1 MAKVNFTAGRVADFE
16 CDSGKSQCFLWD
28 TSAPGLGL
36 RVTANGAKAFMF
48 QAKLNGQAMR
58 ITIGSPS
65 IWTIEAAKIESRR
78 LKVIID
84 NGQDPRQV
92 KTDGLVA
99 AQVIRDVQEAK
110 KTAAATLA
118 AKNSTTFKQVW
129 DIYLQER
136 KPHWGERH

>member
-1 MAKVNFTAGRVADFE
+1 M
-16 CDSGKSQCFLWD
+16 
-28 TSAPGLGL
+28 
-36 RVTANGAKAFMF
+36 
-48 QAKLNGQAMR
+48 NGQAMR

-129 DIYLQER
+129 NIYLQER